1 MPVSRRGYEQVS
13 FSREGQFNRLG
24 QTKSAVMIRLPG
36 SMIVQFLLLDE
47 LITVAIGIFPKANN
61 TMIGYGEH
69 PPGLRAS
76 NMGGS

>member
-1 MPVSRRGYEQVS
+1 
-13 FSREGQFNRLG
+13 
-24 QTKSAVMIRLPG
+24 MIRLPG